1 MDKEKI
7 KALAM
12 QCLSALDV
20 VSVAGEQ
27 NQIQLIGVRRSL
39 REIINEANKN
49 ETTKIETY
57 TDAIKKAVTE

>member
-1 MDKEKI
+1 MDNEKI

-49 ETTKIETY
+49 ETTKIEMD
-57 TDAIKKAVTE
+57 TDAIKKAVIK

>member
-49 ETTKIETY
+49 ETVKIEMD
-57 TDAIKKAVTE
+57 TDALKKAVDK

>member
-1 MDKEKI
+1 
-7 KALAM
+7 M

-49 ETTKIETY
+49 ETTKIEMD
-57 TDAIKKAVTE
+57 TDALKKAVTE

>member
-1 MDKEKI
+1 MDNEKI

-39 REIINEANKN
+39 REIIKEADKS
-49 ETTKIETY
+49 ETTKIEIDTE
-57 TDAIKKAVTE
+57 AINKAVTE

>member
-1 MDKEKI
+1 MDNEKI
-7 KALAM
+7 KGLAM

-39 REIINEANKN
+39 REIVNEANKN

>member
-1 MDKEKI
+1 MDNEKI
-7 KALAM
+7 KGLAM

-39 REIINEANKN
+39 REIIKETDKVEA
-49 ETTKIETY
+49 TKVVMDTE
-57 TDAIKKAVTE
+57 AISKAVTE